1 MLRSGTL
8 TDSMSRAQLY
18 MNPTHRWS
26 PVPKGS
32 FPNFYEGVSDDA
44 LGAYLKR
51 IAQFR
56 LLTKDEE
63 LALGRA
69 IQRGDDKALKR
80 LVEANLRF
88 VVKVA
93 LRYRGCGLSLPDLIN
108 EGNVGV
114 LEAARRYSPAY
125 NVKFI
130 TYAVWWIRQA
140 IMQALAAGGGA
151 VRIPLRKARLASHLK
166 DVRAD
171 LSQQLQAEAT
181 DSEVAEELDLDAGD
195 VEGVLRREG
204 QPAFF
209 SDEIGLEQRIGMEL
223 YESRQLPPA
232 DHELIRRSF
241 REEVE
246 RMLGGLAP
254 RERLIVEL
262 RFGLGEEDPRT
273 LEEVG
278 KRLKLSRERVRQIEE
293 RAKQKLRMMA
303 KSRHLKDYLN

>member
-1 MLRSGTL
+1 
-8 TDSMSRAQLY
+8 MS
-18 MNPTHRWS
+18 
-26 PVPKGS
+26 KGS
-32 FPNFYEGVSDDA
+32 FANFYKGVSDDA

-51 IAQFR
+51 IAQVP
-56 LLTKDEE
+56 LLKKEEE
-63 LALGRA
+63 LRLGRA
-69 IQRGDDKALKR
+69 SQRGDEKALKQ

-108 EGNVGV
+108 EGNIGL
-114 LEAARRYSPAY
+114 LEAARRYSPDY

-151 VRIPLRKARLASHLK
+151 VRLPLRKARLASQL
-166 DVRAD
+166 DDIRAD
-171 LSQQLQAEAT
+171 LSQQLQATPT
-181 DSEVAEELDLDAGD
+181 DAEVTEELDLSASDLEGALHRAGQ
-195 VEGVLRREG
+195 L
-204 QPAFF
+204 AFL
-209 SDEIGLEQRIGMEL
+209 SDDIGLEQRIGMEL
-223 YESRQLPPA
+223 YDAKQLPPA
-232 DHELIRRSF
+232 DYELIRRSL

-246 RMLGGLAP
+246 RMLGSLTS

-262 RFGLGEEDPRT
+262 RFGLGREEAMT
-273 LEEVG
+273 LKEVG

-293 RAKQKLRMMA
+293 RAKAKLRVWA

>member
-1 MLRSGTL
+1 MPKRSSA
-8 TDSMSRAQLY
+8 D
-18 MNPTHRWS
+18 
-26 PVPKGS
+26 
-32 FPNFYEGVSDDA
+32 FYKGVSDDA

-51 IAQFR
+51 IAQVP
-56 LLTKDEE
+56 LLKKEEE
-63 LALGRA
+63 LLLGKA
-69 IQRGDDKALKR
+69 TQRGDERALKQ

-93 LRYRGCGLSLPDLIN
+93 LRYRGCGLSLSDLIN
-108 EGNVGV
+108 EGNIGL
-114 LEAARRYSPAY
+114 LEAARRYSPDY

-151 VRIPLRKARLASHLK
+151 VRLPLRKARLASKLD

-171 LSQQLQAEAT
+171 LSQQLQAAPT
-181 DSEVAEELDLDAGD
+181 DSEVAEELDLSASDLEGALHRAGQ
-195 VEGVLRREG
+195 L
-204 QPAFF
+204 AFL

-223 YESRQLPPA
+223 YESKQLPPA
-232 DHELIRRSF
+232 DYELIRRSF

-246 RMLGGLAP
+246 RMLGSLTS

-262 RFGLGEEDPRT
+262 RFGLGKEEAMT
-273 LEEVG
+273 LKEVG

-293 RAKQKLRMMA
+293 RAKQKLRVLA

>member
-1 MLRSGTL
+1 M
-8 TDSMSRAQLY
+8 A
-18 MNPTHRWS
+18 
-26 PVPKGS
+26 KGS
-32 FPNFYEGVSDDA
+32 FAHFYKGVSGDA

-51 IAQFR
+51 IAQVP
-56 LLTKDEE
+56 LLKKEEE
-63 LALGRA
+63 LILGRA
-69 IQRGDDKALKR
+69 SQRGDEKALKR

-108 EGNVGV
+108 EGNIGL
-114 LEAARRYSPAY
+114 LEAARRYSPDY

-140 IMQALAAGGGA
+140 IMQALAVSGGA
-151 VRIPLRKARLASHLK
+151 VRLPLRKARLASQLG

-171 LSQQLQAEAT
+171 LSQQLQAEPT
-181 DSEVAEELDLDAGD
+181 DSEVTEGLDLSASDL
-195 VEGVLRREG
+195 EGALHRGG
-204 QPAFF
+204 QLAFL
-209 SDEIGLEQRIGMEL
+209 SDEIGFEQRIGMEL

-232 DHELIRRSF
+232 DYDLIRRSL
-241 REEVE
+241 REEIE
-246 RMLGGLAP
+246 RMLGGLSQ

-262 RFGLGEEDPRT
+262 RFGLGTEDAMT
-273 LEEVG
+273 LKEVG

-293 RAKQKLRMMA
+293 RAKDKLRVWA

>member
-1 MLRSGTL
+1 
-8 TDSMSRAQLY
+8 MS
-18 MNPTHRWS
+18 
-26 PVPKGS
+26 KGS
-32 FPNFYEGVSDDA
+32 SADFYNRVSDDA

-51 IAQFR
+51 IAQVP
-56 LLTKDEE
+56 LLKKEEE
-63 LALGRA
+63 LRLGKA
-69 IQRGDDKALKR
+69 TQRGDEKALKQ

-108 EGNVGV
+108 EGNIGL
-114 LEAARRYSPAY
+114 LEAARRYSPDY

-140 IMQALAAGGGA
+140 IMQALAVSGGA
-151 VRIPLRKARLASHLK
+151 VRLPLRKARLASQL
-166 DVRAD
+166 DDIRAD
-171 LSQQLQAEAT
+171 LSQQLQAAPT
-181 DSEVAEELDLDAGD
+181 DSEVTEELDLSASDLEGALHRAGQ
-195 VEGVLRREG
+195 L
-204 QPAFF
+204 AFL

-223 YESRQLPPA
+223 YESKQLPPA
-232 DHELIRRSF
+232 DYELIRRSL

-246 RMLGGLAP
+246 RMLRGLNA

-262 RFGLGEEDPRT
+262 RFGLGKEEAMT
-273 LEEVG
+273 LKEVG

-293 RAKQKLRMMA
+293 RAKQKLCAWA

>member
-1 MLRSGTL
+1 M
-8 TDSMSRAQLY
+8 A
-18 MNPTHRWS
+18 
-26 PVPKGS
+26 KGS
-32 FPNFYEGVSDDA
+32 FPSFYEGISGDA

-51 IAQFR
+51 IAQVP
-56 LLTKDEE
+56 LLKKEEE
-63 LALGRA
+63 LALGKA
-69 IQRGDDKALKR
+69 IQRGDERAMKR

-108 EGNVGV
+108 EGNIGM

-151 VRIPLRKARLASHLK
+151 VRLPLRKASLASQVS
-166 DVRAD
+166 DIRAD
-171 LSQQLQAEAT
+171 LSQQLQATPT
-181 DSEVAEELDLDAGD
+181 DSEVAEGLDLPASDL
-195 VEGVLRREG
+195 EGALHRPG
-204 QPAFF
+204 QPAFL

-232 DHELIRRSF
+232 DYELIRSSF

-246 RMLGGLAP
+246 RMLARLAP
-254 RERLIVEL
+254 RERLIIEL
-262 RFGLGEEDPRT
+262 RFGLGVEDSMT

-278 KRLKLSRERVRQIEE
+278 KRVHLSRERVRQIEE
-293 RAKQKLRMMA
+293 RAKQKLRVMA
-303 KSRHLKDYLN
+303 KTRHLKDYLN

>member
-1 MLRSGTL
+1 M
-8 TDSMSRAQLY
+8 
-18 MNPTHRWS
+18 
-26 PVPKGS
+26 PKGS
-32 FPNFYEGVSDDA
+32 FANFYKGVSNDA

-51 IAQFR
+51 IAQVP
-56 LLTKDEE
+56 LLKKEEE
-63 LALGRA
+63 LKLGKA
-69 IQRGDDKALKR
+69 TQRGDEKALKQ

-108 EGNVGV
+108 EGNIGL
-114 LEAARRYSPAY
+114 LEAARRYSPEY

-151 VRIPLRKARLASHLK
+151 VRLPLRKARLASQVD

-171 LSQQLQAEAT
+171 LSQQLQAAPT
-181 DSEVAEELDLDAGD
+181 DSEVAEELDLSASDLEGALHRAGQ
-195 VEGVLRREG
+195 L
-204 QPAFF
+204 AFL
-209 SDEIGLEQRIGMEL
+209 SDDIGLEQRIGMEL
-223 YESRQLPPA
+223 YESKQLPPA
-232 DHELIRRSF
+232 DYELIRSSF

-246 RMLGGLAP
+246 RMLGSLTS

-262 RFGLGEEDPRT
+262 RFGLGKEEAMT
-273 LEEVG
+273 LKEVG
-278 KRLKLSRERVRQIEE
+278 NRLKLSRERVRQIEE
-293 RAKQKLRMMA
+293 RAKQKLCVMA

>member
-1 MLRSGTL
+1 MANASKPDHKRR
-8 TDSMSRAQLY
+8 DVVA
-18 MNPTHRWS
+18 
-26 PVPKGS
+26 KGS
-32 FPNFYEGVSDDA
+32 FPSFYDGVSNDA

-51 IAQFR
+51 IAQVP
-56 LLTKDEE
+56 LLKKEEE

-69 IQRGDDKALKR
+69 IKRGGEKALKR

-93 LRYRGCGLSLPDLIN
+93 LRYRGCGLSLLDLIN
-108 EGNVGV
+108 EGNVGL
-114 LEAARRYSPAY
+114 LEAARRYSSEY

-151 VRIPLRKARLASHLK
+151 VRLPLRKARLASQVS
-166 DVRAD
+166 DMRAD
-171 LSQQLQAEAT
+171 LSQQLQATPT
-181 DSEVAEELDLDAGD
+181 DSEVAGGLDLPASDLECA
-195 VEGVLRREG
+195 LHRPG
-204 QPAFF
+204 QPAFL

-232 DHELIRRSF
+232 DYELIRSSF

-246 RMLGGLAP
+246 RMLGRLTP
-254 RERLIVEL
+254 RERFIIEL
-262 RFGLGEEDPRT
+262 RFGLGKEDSMT

-278 KRLKLSRERVRQIEE
+278 KRLHLSRERVRQIEQ
-293 RAKQKLRMMA
+293 RAKQKLQVMA

>member
-1 MLRSGTL
+1 M
-8 TDSMSRAQLY
+8 A
-18 MNPTHRWS
+18 
-26 PVPKGS
+26 KGS
-32 FPNFYEGVSDDA
+32 FADFYNRVSNDA

-51 IAQFR
+51 IAQVP
-56 LLTKDEE
+56 LLKKEEE
-63 LALGRA
+63 LRLGRA
-69 IQRGDDKALKR
+69 TQRGDEKALKQ

-108 EGNVGV
+108 EGNIGL
-114 LEAARRYSPAY
+114 LEAARRYSPDY

-140 IMQALAAGGGA
+140 IMQALAVSGGA
-151 VRIPLRKARLASHLK
+151 VRLPLRKARLASQL
-166 DVRAD
+166 DDIRAD
-171 LSQQLQAEAT
+171 LSQQLQAAPT
-181 DSEVAEELDLDAGD
+181 DSEVTEELDLSASDLEGALHRAGQ
-195 VEGVLRREG
+195 L
-204 QPAFF
+204 AFL

-223 YESRQLPPA
+223 YESKQLPPA
-232 DHELIRRSF
+232 DYELIRRSL

-246 RMLGGLAP
+246 RMLRSLNA

-262 RFGLGEEDPRT
+262 RFGLGKEEAMT
-273 LEEVG
+273 LKEVG

-293 RAKQKLRMMA
+293 RAKQKLCVWA

>member
-1 MLRSGTL
+1 MARASF
-8 TDSMSRAQLY
+8 TD
-18 MNPTHRWS
+18 
-26 PVPKGS
+26 
-32 FPNFYEGVSDDA
+32 FYKGVSNDA

-51 IAQFR
+51 IAQVP
-56 LLTKDEE
+56 LLKKEEE
-63 LALGRA
+63 LVLGKA
-69 IQRGDDKALKR
+69 SQRGDEKALKK

-108 EGNVGV
+108 EGNIGL
-114 LEAARRYSPAY
+114 LEAARRYSPDY

-151 VRIPLRKARLASHLK
+151 VRLPLRKARLASRL
-166 DVRAD
+166 DEVRAD
-171 LSQQLQAEAT
+171 LSQQLQAAPT
-181 DSEVAEELDLDAGD
+181 DSEVAEELDLSASDLEGALHRAGQ
-195 VEGVLRREG
+195 L
-204 QPAFF
+204 AFL

-223 YESRQLPPA
+223 YDSKQLPAA

-246 RMLGGLAP
+246 RMLGGLAS

-262 RFGLGEEDPRT
+262 RFGLGEEDAMT
-273 LEEVG
+273 LKEVG
-278 KRLKLSRERVRQIEE
+278 ERLKLSRERVRQIEE
-293 RAKQKLRMMA
+293 RAKQKLRVMA

>member
-1 MLRSGTL
+1 V
-8 TDSMSRAQLY
+8 A
-18 MNPTHRWS
+18 
-26 PVPKGS
+26 KGS
-32 FPNFYEGVSDDA
+32 FADFYNRVSDDA

-51 IAQFR
+51 IAQVP
-56 LLTKDEE
+56 LLKKEEE
-63 LALGRA
+63 LKLGKA
-69 IQRGDDKALKR
+69 TQQGDEKALKQ

-108 EGNVGV
+108 EGNIGL
-114 LEAARRYSPAY
+114 LEAARRYSPDY

-140 IMQALAAGGGA
+140 IMQALAISGGA
-151 VRIPLRKARLASHLK
+151 VRLPLRKARLASQL
-166 DVRAD
+166 DDIRAD
-171 LSQQLQAEAT
+171 LSQQLQAAPT
-181 DSEVAEELDLDAGD
+181 DSEVTEELDLSASDLEGALHRAGQ
-195 VEGVLRREG
+195 L
-204 QPAFF
+204 AFL

-223 YESRQLPPA
+223 YESKQLPPA
-232 DHELIRRSF
+232 DYELIRRSL

-246 RMLGGLAP
+246 RMLRSLND

-262 RFGLGEEDPRT
+262 RFGLGKEEAMT
-273 LEEVG
+273 LKEVG

-293 RAKQKLRMMA
+293 RAKQKLCVWA

>member
-1 MLRSGTL
+1 V
-8 TDSMSRAQLY
+8 A
-18 MNPTHRWS
+18 
-26 PVPKGS
+26 KGS
-32 FPNFYEGVSDDA
+32 FPSFYEGVSGDA

-51 IAQFR
+51 IAQVA
-56 LLTKDEE
+56 LLKKEEE
-63 LALGRA
+63 LALGKA
-69 IQRGDDKALKR
+69 IQRGDEKALKR

-93 LRYRGCGLSLPDLIN
+93 LRYRGCGLSLLDLIN
-108 EGNVGV
+108 EGNIGM

-151 VRIPLRKARLASHLK
+151 VRLPLRKARLASRVS
-166 DVRAD
+166 DIRAD
-171 LSQQLQAEAT
+171 LSQQLQATPT
-181 DSEVAEELDLDAGD
+181 DSEVAGGLDLPVSDL
-195 VEGVLRREG
+195 EGALHRPG
-204 QPAFF
+204 QPAFL

-232 DHELIRRSF
+232 DYELIQSSF

-246 RMLGGLAP
+246 RMLARLAP
-254 RERLIVEL
+254 RERLIIEL
-262 RFGLGEEDPRT
+262 RFGLGEEDSMT

-278 KRLKLSRERVRQIEE
+278 KRLHLSRERVRQIEE
-293 RAKQKLRMMA
+293 RAKQKLQVMA